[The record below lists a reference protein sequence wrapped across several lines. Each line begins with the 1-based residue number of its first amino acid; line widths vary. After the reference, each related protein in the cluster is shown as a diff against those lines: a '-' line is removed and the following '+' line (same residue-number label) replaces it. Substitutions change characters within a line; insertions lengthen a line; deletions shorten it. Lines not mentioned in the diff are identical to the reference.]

1 MVRTIVAITI
11 AVSLAACT
19 PGGLSVSSD
28 GRHAPPVDPK
38 GTAVD
43 PLLVGDRLMEAGE
56 YELAYQSYIRAA
68 AVQGMGGDVLIALG
82 NASLQLGKL
91 SEAESLLR
99 RAIETDETN
108 AAAWNNLGVV
118 LMNTG
123 EFAEARQIFRR
134 AFALSGGSDT
144 TIRENLRLAIANLEN
159 PAYDAVNENDYKLVQ
174 RGKGDFLL
182 TFTESPAVE
191 Q

>member
-11 AVSLAACT
+11 AVSLAACN
-19 PGGLSVSSD
+19 PGGLSVSND
-28 GRHAPPVDPK
+28 GRHAPSVDPN

-43 PLLVGDRLMEAGE
+43 QLLVGDRLMEAGE

-99 RAIETDETN
+99 RAIEADDTN
-108 AAAWNNLGVV
+108 AAAWNNLGVM

-182 TFTESPAVE
+182 TFTE
-191 Q
+191 

>member
-1 MVRTIVAITI
+1 MVRTIVAIII
-11 AVSLAACT
+11 AFSLTACT
-19 PGGLSVSSD
+19 SGGLSVSSD
-28 GRHAPPVDPK
+28 GRHAPPVDPNGK
-38 GTAVD
+38 AVD

-56 YELAYQSYIRAA
+56 YELAYNSYIRAA
-68 AVQGMGGDVLIALG
+68 AEQGMGGDVLIALG

-99 RAIETDETN
+99 RAIEADETN

-118 LMNTG
+118 LMNKG
-123 EFAEARQIFRR
+123 DFAEARQIFRR
-134 AFALSGGSDT
+134 AFTLSGGSDT

-159 PAYDAVNENDYKLVQ
+159 PAYDVVNENDYKLVQ

-182 TFTESPAVE
+182 TFTE
-191 Q
+191 

>member
-1 MVRTIVAITI
+1 MVRTIVAIIITF
-11 AVSLAACT
+11 SLTACT
-19 PGGLSVSSD
+19 SGGLSVSSD
-28 GRHAPPVDPK
+28 GRHAPPVDPNGK
-38 GTAVD
+38 AVD

-56 YELAYQSYIRAA
+56 YELAYNSYIRAA
-68 AVQGMGGDVLIALG
+68 AEQGMGGDVLIALG

-99 RAIETDETN
+99 RAIEADETN

-118 LMNTG
+118 LMNKG
-123 EFAEARQIFRR
+123 DFAEARQIFRR
-134 AFALSGGSDT
+134 AFTLSGGSDT

-159 PAYDAVNENDYKLVQ
+159 PAYDVVNENDYKLVQ

-182 TFTESPAVE
+182 TFTE
-191 Q
+191 

>member
-1 MVRTIVAITI
+1 MGRTIIAIIVALT
-11 AVSLAACT
+11 LTACI

-28 GRHAPPVDPK
+28 GRHAPPIDPN

-43 PLLVGDRLMEAGE
+43 PLIVGDRLMEAGE
-56 YELAYQSYIRAA
+56 YELAYNSYIRAA
-68 AVQGMGGDVLIALG
+68 AEQGMGSDVLIALG
-82 NASLQLGKL
+82 NASLHLGKL
-91 SEAESLLR
+91 TEAESLLR
-99 RAIETDETN
+99 RAIETDDTN
-108 AAAWNNLGVV
+108 AGAWNNLGVV

-134 AFALSGGSDT
+134 AFTLSGGSDT

-182 TFTESPAVE
+182 TFTE
-191 Q
+191 